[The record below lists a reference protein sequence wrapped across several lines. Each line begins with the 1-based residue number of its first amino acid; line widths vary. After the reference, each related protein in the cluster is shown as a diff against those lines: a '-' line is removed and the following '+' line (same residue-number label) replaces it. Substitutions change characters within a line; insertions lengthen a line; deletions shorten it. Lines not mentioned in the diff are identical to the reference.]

1 MSKRKIRHVVVGE
14 NGDPCPRCGKPTEIR
29 THPAITGKHLAQ
41 PFYYS
46 RWFYCLN
53 PDCRTK
59 QIMPD
64 RYMVMPKI
72 RRDRIPQMLID
83 QLTPPK
89 DFL

>member
-1 MSKRKIRHVVVGE
+1 MGSKKQRHVVVGE

-29 THPAITGKHLAQ
+29 THPEITEKHLRQ

-64 RYMVMPKI
+64 RYMVWPDTPE
-72 RRDRIPQMLID
+72 RRLLD
-83 QLTPPK
+83 QLTPPTG
-89 DFL
+89 FL